1 MPNKYVSVEGHSS
14 LVRDMETGAIV
25 NTNRSDYE
33 RYVKQ
38 KRLFQERNSQ
48 IEQINKH
55 TSEINSIKD
64 DLQEIK
70 SMLLQ
75 MVKNVD

>member
-1 MPNKYVSVEGHSS
+1 MHNKYVQVEGHTS
-14 LVRDMETGAIV
+14 LARDLETGAII
-25 NTNRSDYE
+25 NTNRVDFE
-33 RYVKQ
+33 RYIAQ
-38 KRLFQERNSQ
+38 KRKFQERNSQ

-55 TSEINSIKD
+55 TDEINSIKA

-70 SMLLQ
+70 TMLLQ